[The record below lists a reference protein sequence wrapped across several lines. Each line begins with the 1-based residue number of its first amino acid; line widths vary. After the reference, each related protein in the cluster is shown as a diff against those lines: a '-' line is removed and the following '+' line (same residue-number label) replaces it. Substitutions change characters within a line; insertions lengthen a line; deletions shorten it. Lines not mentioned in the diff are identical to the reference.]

1 MVGTDCAVG
10 KKYSALALH
19 RELERRNIKATFRAT
34 GQTGIMIA
42 GEGIPIDAV
51 VARRWPDATPT
62 RRTAAGLGR
71 AIAAYFSGRSVTFD
85 VTLDLTGVTEFGQS
99 ILEACRRIPYGQTA
113 SYSDL
118 ARQVGQPLAS
128 RAVGS
133 AMANNPL
140 PLIVPCHRVVRRD
153 GSLGGFS
160 SSDGVSM
167 KLRLLR
173 LEGASIALAS
183 PHRRAS

>member
-1 MVGTDCAVG
+1 MASVLPRTRIVQSDVCYFG
-10 KKYSALALH
+10 
-19 RELERRNIKATFRAT
+19 
-34 GQTGIMIA
+34 GQ
-42 GEGIPIDAV
+42 
-51 VARRWPDATPT
+51 
-62 RRTAAGLGR
+62 
-71 AIAAYFSGRSVTFD
+71 SVTFD
-85 VTLDLTGVTEFGQS
+85 VTLDLTGVTEFRQS
-99 ILEACRRIPYGQTA
+99 VLEACHRIPYGQMA

-118 ARQVGQPLAS
+118 AREVGQPLAS

-160 SSDGVSM
+160 SPDGVSM

-173 LEGASIALAS
+173 LEGASITPAS
-183 PHRRAS
+183 PRRRAG